1 MIRRRGDDGYA
12 LLAALVIM
20 ALAAVFAATSVAA
33 VLARQS
39 VAAAD
44 RGDDRARALERRALA
59 SACLAARRG
68 EWASGSGSVSGS
80 SGESGRWQARWSP
93 SPGPSAAAWQEFDL
107 TAEGACGR
115 ARHSV
120 DAVVQL
126 RQEPFACGLEV
137 AGDVEAAAS
146 LRLDGS
152 GLYCGGSV
160 RGREWISFGSAGG
173 TPAWDSVHGDL
184 WPQAGVHALGGI
196 WVRGAEEHGCGGAP
210 APEDTDTDSAKNAVM
225 SAVSAPSADW
235 MDTMDSWADDPGGA
249 LDRGV
254 LRLDRM
260 PSAIHALDGRPAGS
274 GYIIWL
280 SSRDAAVRVAGVR
293 PSGSCPVLLVSDG
306 DLVLGDPSMDTSFD
320 GAVVTQ
326 GHVDVEG
333 TTAIGGGL
341 CAGTLRVAAP
351 LAVTVAPSWRTWP
364 IRGLALPVIIALEDS
379 ALAGN

>member
-1 MIRRRGDDGYA
+1 MIRRRGKDGYA

-44 RGDDRARALERRALA
+44 RSADRAGSLERRALA
-59 SACLAARRG
+59 AACLAARRG
-68 EWASGSGSVSGS
+68 EWTSGSGSVSGA
-80 SGESGRWQARWSP
+80 SGESERWRARWSL
-93 SPGPSAAAWQEFDL
+93 STDPSAAGWPAFGL
-107 TAEGACGR
+107 TAEGASGR

-126 RQEPFACGLEV
+126 RQEPFACGLV
-137 AGDVEAAAS
+137 ITGDVEAAAS
-146 LRLDGS
+146 LRADGS

-160 RGREWISFGSAGG
+160 RGREWITFGAAGG
-173 TPAWDSVHGDL
+173 PPAADDVHGDL

-196 WVRGAEEHGCGGAP
+196 WVRGSEEHGGGVTP
-210 APEDTDTDSAKNAVM
+210 APEDTDTHSAANAVM

-235 MDTMDSWADDPGGA
+235 VDTTDHWADDPGGA
-249 LDRGV
+249 FERGV
-254 LRLDRM
+254 LRLDRI
-260 PSAIHALDGRPAGS
+260 PSARGALDARSAGS
-274 GYIIWL
+274 GFIFWL
-280 SSRDAAVRVAGVR
+280 SSGDAVVRVAGVR
-293 PSGSCPVLLVSDG
+293 PPGWCPVLVVSDG
-306 DLVLGDPSMDTSFD
+306 DLALGDPSMATSFD

-333 TTAIGGGL
+333 MTAIGGGL

-351 LAVTVAPSWRTWP
+351 LAITVAPSWRTRP
-364 IRGLALPVIIALEDS
+364 IPGLAMPVIVALDAS
-379 ALAGN
+379 VSAGN